1 MTEILKTTLI
11 SIVILVIT
19 IIGDYCIKKA
29 SILQNYSGWK
39 LLLFGAFLYGISA
52 IGWFWVY
59 RTTKFF
65 TVGAIHA
72 YGIIILTIL
81 LSVIVFKEK
90 INNWEILG
98 LALGFA
104 SLAILLRN
112 GNA

>member
-1 MTEILKTTLI
+1 MTPILKTVLI
-11 SIVILVIT
+11 SILMVIIT
-19 IIGDYCIKKA
+19 IIGDYFVKK
-29 SILQNYSGWK
+29 SSMLTGYSGWK
-39 LLLFGAFLYGISA
+39 QLLIGGLLYGFSA

-72 YGIIILTIL
+72 YGIIILTIV
-81 LSVIVFKEK
+81 LSIIVFKEK
-90 INNWEILG
+90 INNLEILG
-98 LALGFA
+98 LVLGFA